1 VGQICWATVVTNKGK
16 EHIVVGAAS
25 GSSGGCHKGLVEQI
39 WATVVTKARITV
51 GAASC
56 TAQIHKNIRPVLYA
70 QNNTPGSFRRIHPNG
85 VYFSLWV
92 FIGCLFTSATRGP

>member
-1 VGQICWATVVTNKGK
+1 VSRKACGANPGDGGNKGKEHIVVVAARGASSGGCREELSVGQICWATVVTNKGK

-25 GSSGGCHKGLVEQI
+25 GSSGGSHKGLVEQI

-56 TAQIHKNIRPVLYA
+56 TAQTH
-70 QNNTPGSFRRIHPNG
+70 
-85 VYFSLWV
+85 
-92 FIGCLFTSATRGP
+92 